1 MTHHTAAPRLAPH
14 ALRDS
19 GSAAVM
25 LVKAPGPDTR
35 RTDCHL
41 SLSLCPSFLSLSL
54 SLSLSRRDLASLRA
68 LLAKAPALG
77 LRRAHSPVVF
87 EAHEMCELLAAEVR
101 ALSRRS
107 PRRRTIVFHSD
118 RRPA

>member
-19 GSAAVM
+19 GSAAVV
-25 LVKAPGPDTR
+25 LVKASGPDTR

-41 SLSLCPSFLSLSL
+41 SLSLCPSLLSSL

-77 LRRAHSPVVF
+77 LRREHSPVVF

-118 RRPA
+118 RRAA